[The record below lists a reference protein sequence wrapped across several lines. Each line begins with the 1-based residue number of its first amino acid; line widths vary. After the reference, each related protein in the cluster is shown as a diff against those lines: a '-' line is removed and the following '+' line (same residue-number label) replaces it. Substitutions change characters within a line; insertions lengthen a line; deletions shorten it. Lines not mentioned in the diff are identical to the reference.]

1 MNWNRTL
8 LTKLFF
14 GFVNLKL
21 LKFIILI
28 MKEYKWKMC
37 LNVLKYRF
45 AYLTNKINKS
55 FPWFWNTLFR
65 PVSEL
70 ELSDSSALSISSIC
84 HLKKLICDTWVLLL
98 NLNDSTDLK
107 LSKNVLRHIIFC
119 QGVNNKILV
128 SCRSFTWPILGT
140 FFLIKIITWF
150 FFLEKDSFLSRPI
163 SLSFVSMT
171 TIVLLCSHSILQK
184 SSTVSLS
191 GPCVAIYAF
200 LYLYPSMKLA
210 LM

>member
-28 MKEYKWKMC
+28 MKEYKWKMY

-84 HLKKLICDTWVLLL
+84 HLKKLVCDTWVLLL

-150 FFLEKDSFLSRPI
+150 FFSKKI
-163 SLSFVSMT
+163 
-171 TIVLLCSHSILQK
+171 
-184 SSTVSLS
+184 
-191 GPCVAIYAF
+191 AF
-200 LYLYPSMKLA
+200 LPGPFLLVLWAWPQLCCCAPIASSRSPPQFHWVVPVLQYMHSCICIHQWSWH
-210 LM
+210 